1 VHWLDG
7 ARIADL
13 QKDAGGITV
22 EAENGEGAAPTPTGP
37 DPAVPAAGGGSGGGG
52 GAA

>member
-7 ARIADL
+7 CRIVDL

-22 EAENGEGAAPTPTGP
+22 EAENGDGTTA
-37 DPAVPAAGGGSGGGG
+37 
-52 GAA
+52 